1 MSATQSAVDH
11 LTGGPRKTRARMA
24 LALVAVALIALAIV
38 PIYIG
43 QRATEAQEQ
52 ITEYLQ
58 PALLASAKLSLAQ
71 AELVDLL
78 QRFLLGGE
86 GLYRTQYNAAVLIED
101 SLTGVLSDHVRGMD
115 FDVRE
120 RLAQLSAESA
130 RWHFENRR
138 VFDVLDE
145 AGDADDA
152 EVAAERQA
160 LGEQSLAAFDN
171 LRRATREL
179 ERVINSYVEEG
190 TRQTARTIRFQFWIT
205 LGLALVALASTL
217 VIGRVSRRLRGLIV
231 EGEQRRTEA
240 VQARR
245 EIDALLEA
253 TGDGVLGIDLDGKCT
268 SLNRVGCALLGCTDR
283 QVRSR
288 DMHDLLHHS
297 TTDGDPRDRAD
308 SPILAALQAGG
319 RVDSDDDDVLWR
331 YNGTPFAARWSLHPL
346 VDGAELRGA
355 VLTFAD
361 ISEIREKEA
370 ALRLAIHQREEVVS
384 IVSHDLRNPLG
395 VVAAAADLLVDLP
408 LDDDE
413 RRKQAQIIARS
424 AGRMGQLI
432 EALLD
437 VARIEAGAFV
447 VRPSA
452 ESVRPILEEAKELF
466 EGQAELAGVEL
477 LVEVAEDVPQ
487 ARMDR
492 DRMLQALANLLDNA
506 LRFTPPGGSVTLAAT
521 EHDGRVV
528 LSVSDTGAGIAH
540 EALDRLF
547 DRFWQT
553 DGHGGAGLGL
563 AIVRGVMEAHGGV
576 VEVDS
581 QLEKGTT
588 FRMLLPVAQVSA
600 ETSV

>member
-1 MSATQSAVDH
+1 MSPIRSAADH
-11 LTGGPRKTRARMA
+11 RTGGPRKTRARAA
-24 LALVAVALIALAIV
+24 LAFVAVALIALAVV
-38 PIYIG
+38 PIYFG
-43 QRATEAQEQ
+43 QRAARAQEE

-71 AELVDLL
+71 ADLVSLL
-78 QRFLLGGE
+78 QRFLPAGE
-86 GLYRTQYNAAVLIED
+86 GLYRMRYNAAVLVED
-101 SLTGVLSDHVRGMD
+101 SLTLELSDKVRGMD

-120 RLAQLSAESA
+120 RLAQLSAESV

-138 VFDVLDE
+138 VFDVPDMPD
-145 AGDADDA
+145 DADGAKIA
-152 EVAAERQA
+152 EARQA
-160 LGEQSLAAFDN
+160 LGVQSLVAFDN

-179 ERVINSYVEEG
+179 ERAIKSHVDEG
-190 TRQTARTIRFQFWIT
+190 TRKTARTMRFQFWIT

-217 VIGRVSRRLRGLIV
+217 VVGRVSGRLRGLMM
-231 EGEQRRTEA
+231 EGEQRRSEA
-240 VQARR
+240 VRARR

-253 TGDGVLGIDLDGKCT
+253 TGDGVLAIDLDGKCT
-268 SLNRVGCALLGCTDR
+268 SLNQVGCALLGCTDR
-283 QVRSR
+283 QIRGR
-288 DMHDLLHHS
+288 DVHDLVHHS
-297 TTDGDPRDRAD
+297 ATDGEPRDRAD

-319 RVDSDDDDVLWR
+319 RADSEDDDVLWR
-331 YNGTPFAARWSLHPL
+331 LDGTSFPTRWSLHPL
-346 VDGAELRGA
+346 VDGVELRGA

-361 ISEIREKEA
+361 ISEIREKET
-370 ALRLAIHQREEVVS
+370 ALRLAIRQREEVVS

-395 VVAAAADLLVDLP
+395 VVAAAADLLMDLP
-408 LDDDE
+408 LDEDE

-424 AGRMGQLI
+424 AGRMGRLI

-452 ESVRPILEEAKELF
+452 ESVRPILDEAKELF

-477 LVEVAEDVPQ
+477 VVEVASQVPQ

-506 LRFTPPGGSVTLAAT
+506 LRFTPRGGSVTLAGA
-521 EHDGRVV
+521 EHDGQVV
-528 LSVSDTGAGIAH
+528 LSVSDTGGGIAP

-553 DGHGGAGLGL
+553 EGHGGAGLGL
-563 AIVRGVMEAHGGV
+563 AIVRGVVEAHGGV

-581 QLEKGTT
+581 ELGTGTT
-588 FRMLLPVAQVSA
+588 FRMLLPAARASA
-600 ETSV
+600 ETNA

>member
-1 MSATQSAVDH
+1 
-11 LTGGPRKTRARMA
+11 
-24 LALVAVALIALAIV
+24 
-38 PIYIG
+38 
-43 QRATEAQEQ
+43 
-52 ITEYLQ
+52 
-58 PALLASAKLSLAQ
+58 
-71 AELVDLL
+71 
-78 QRFLLGGE
+78 
-86 GLYRTQYNAAVLIED
+86 
-101 SLTGVLSDHVRGMD
+101 
-115 FDVRE
+115 
-120 RLAQLSAESA
+120 
-130 RWHFENRR
+130 
-138 VFDVLDE
+138 
-145 AGDADDA
+145 
-152 EVAAERQA
+152 
-160 LGEQSLAAFDN
+160 
-171 LRRATREL
+171 
-179 ERVINSYVEEG
+179 
-190 TRQTARTIRFQFWIT
+190 
-205 LGLALVALASTL
+205 
-217 VIGRVSRRLRGLIV
+217 
-231 EGEQRRTEA
+231 
-240 VQARR
+240 
-245 EIDALLEA
+245 
-253 TGDGVLGIDLDGKCT
+253 
-268 SLNRVGCALLGCTDR
+268 
-283 QVRSR
+283 
-288 DMHDLLHHS
+288 
-297 TTDGDPRDRAD
+297 
-308 SPILAALQAGG
+308 
-319 RVDSDDDDVLWR
+319 
-331 YNGTPFAARWSLHPL
+331 
-346 VDGAELRGA
+346 

-395 VVAAAADLLVDLP
+395 VVADAADLLVDLP

-424 AGRMGQLI
+424 AGRMGRLI

-553 DGHGGAGLGL
+553 DWHGGAGLGL
-563 AIVRGVMEAHGGV
+563 AIVRGVMEAHGGG

-588 FRMLLPVAQVSA
+588 FRMLLPVARVSA